1 MTTDV
6 KRGGRVLV
14 RRHPRPDATGE
25 VLCFAHAGGS
35 PGEYARWS
43 DELPDAVRL
52 SAVQL
57 PGRGARAA
65 EPPAT
70 TVEEI
75 AEEIATTARPTV
87 PFVLFGHSF
96 GGLLALAVARTLR
109 ARGGPAPE
117 RLVVSASPAP
127 PLPRAATPLHTLPDD
142 AFLAEVERRW
152 GRLPDPVRER
162 PELLERAVAAF
173 RADVTAFETYR
184 CPPGDPLDC
193 PVTAFVG
200 DEEEDALPPGRW
212 AATTR
217 GPLTVR
223 VLPGGHFY
231 LRGETQRAAILA
243 EFRAALHHPTTTD
256 PGAPEAPAA
265 TTGRHQ

>member
-6 KRGGRVLV
+6 NRGHVLV
-14 RRHPRPDATGE
+14 RRHPRPRATGE

-43 DELPDAVRL
+43 DELPDDIRL

-65 EPPAT
+65 EAPST
-70 TVEEI
+70 SVHEI
-75 AEEIATTARPTV
+75 AEEVAAARPTV

-96 GGLLALAVARTLR
+96 GGLLAHEVARALR

-117 RLVVSASPAP
+117 RLIVSACPAP
-127 PLPRAATPLHTLPDD
+127 PLPHLPTPLHTLPDE

-152 GRLPDPVRER
+152 GRLPEPVRER

-184 CPPGDPLDC
+184 CPADDPLEC

-200 DEEEDALPPGRW
+200 DEERDALAPERW
-212 AATTR
+212 GAATR
-217 GPLTVR
+217 GPLSVR

-231 LRGETQRAAILA
+231 LRGDSQRAALLA
-243 EFRAALHHPTTTD
+243 EFRAALHPTTT
-256 PGAPEAPAA
+256 PGASEAP
-265 TTGRHQ
+265 